1 MALSDAAFAK
11 KKLMTKVIAFYK
23 VKDFAKNNKKLLK
36 LTEQE
41 MKLFSKDSMA
51 YGYLEFTKPVFYPQ
65 IAATYSGFEF
75 MGIFLGLSFLMMLAS
90 TLMFKILSAAASDKL
105 RYKMLYKLGAR
116 NSVLKAAIRKEIA
129 ILFVAPAVLGS
140 LDVLFGLKFFTIL
153 LPDPYF
159 RIWIPFLAFFL
170 LYLVYYLLTVK
181 LYQGIVLGE
190 TK

>member
-1 MALSDAAFAK
+1 MC
-11 KKLMTKVIAFYK
+11 
-23 VKDFAKNNKKLLK
+23 
-36 LTEQE
+36 
-41 MKLFSKDSMA
+41 
-51 YGYLEFTKPVFYPQ
+51 
-65 IAATYSGFEF
+65 SGFEF
-75 MGIFLGLSFLMMLAS
+75 MGLFLGLSFLMMLAS

-170 LYLVYYLLTVK
+170 LYLVYYLVTVK
-181 LYQGIVLGE
+181 LYQGIVLEE